1 MIETITIT
9 ATRTDVERM
18 VRGTR
23 IPEGLKD
30 DLLNLEFIYETAE
43 IGMEKWDN
51 RKLNTQSVSDL
62 YILYKLL
69 CTYDKDKG

>member
-18 VRGTR
+18 VKGTT
-23 IPEGLKD
+23 PPKELKQ
-30 DLLNLEFIYETAE
+30 DLTNLEF
-43 IGMEKWDN
+43 GRSVNPNCWKWNED
-51 RKLNTQSVSDL
+51 KLKTQSVSDL

-69 CTYDKDKG
+69 CSYDKDKG